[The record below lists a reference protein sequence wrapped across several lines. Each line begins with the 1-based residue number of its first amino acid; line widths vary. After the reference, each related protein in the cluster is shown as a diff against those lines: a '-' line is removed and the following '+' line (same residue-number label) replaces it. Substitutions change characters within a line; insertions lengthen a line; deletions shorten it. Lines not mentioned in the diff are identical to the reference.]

1 MSNHPTQHE
10 HKVHKK
16 AAAHHRKAAHHFEM
30 ASKHQLMASKADE
43 IDDETVAAHHGYL
56 SYGHQIQAIHYAE
69 LAAVEDE
76 SVDGND

>member
-30 ASKHQLMASKADE
+30 ASKHQLMAAKADE
-43 IDDETVAAHHGYL
+43 IDERIIREREEAA
-56 SYGHQIQAIHYAE
+56 
-69 LAAVEDE
+69 AAKLEQKKLKF
-76 SVDGND
+76 

>member
-1 MSNHPTQHE
+1 MSNNTTEHE

-16 AAAHHRKAAHHFEM
+16 AAKHHRKAAQHFEM
-30 ASKHQLMASKADE
+30 AAKHQLMAAKADE

-56 SYGHQIQAIHYAE
+56 SYGHQIQANHYAE

-76 SVDGND
+76 SVDHED